1 MDKLMKRKA
10 DEAVAMKE
18 KEKEMY
24 KKGIEIL
31 EKQASLQGAAALKR
45 KADNEDVEARM
56 SKF

>member
-1 MDKLMKRKA
+1 MKRKA